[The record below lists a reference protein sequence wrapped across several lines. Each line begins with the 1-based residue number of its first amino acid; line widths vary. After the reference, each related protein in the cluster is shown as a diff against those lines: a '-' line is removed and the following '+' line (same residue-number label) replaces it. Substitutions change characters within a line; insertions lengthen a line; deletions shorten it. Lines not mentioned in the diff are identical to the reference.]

1 MTTGERLEASEDLWA
16 AYRAEPTEA
25 LRHQLV
31 LQYSP
36 LVKYVAGRV
45 RVHLPATVESAD
57 LVSEGVI
64 GATAQQNP
72 VRMAEQAVD
81 AVATFLSTGEE
92 PVPDT
97 GIDMLDTGVVLVTDD
112 PQPGVPSID
121 VAEGMKRCW
130 GKAA

>member
-1 MTTGERLEASEDLWA
+1 MENLLAKDPNINVVYTINEPAASGA
-16 AYRAEPTEA
+16 AKILAAADNPA
-25 LRHQLV
+25 VLVSVDGGCDPGLR
-31 LQYSP
+31 
-36 LVKYVAGRV
+36 
-45 RVHLPATVESAD
+45 

-81 AVATFLSTGEE
+81 AVATLLRTGEE

-97 GIDMLDTGVVLVTDD
+97 GIDMIDTGVVLVTDD

-121 VAEGMKRCW
+121 VARGMQRCW